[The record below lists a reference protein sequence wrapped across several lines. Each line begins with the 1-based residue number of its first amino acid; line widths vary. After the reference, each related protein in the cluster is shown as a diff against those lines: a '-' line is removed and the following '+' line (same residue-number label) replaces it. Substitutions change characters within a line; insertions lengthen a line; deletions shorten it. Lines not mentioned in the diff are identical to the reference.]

1 MITIKAIKNTIKSID
16 ENGKTVENSV
26 VYPEREL
33 TEKEKESIISVD
45 CDGDNY
51 IYQLKNNSVL

>member
-16 ENGKTVENSV
+16 EEGNTVETIV

-33 TEKEKESIISVD
+33 TEKEKESVSSVI

-51 IYQLKNNSVL
+51 IYQLKK

>member
-1 MITIKAIKNTIKSID
+1 MITIKAVQSTIKSID
-16 ENGKTVENSV
+16 EEGNTIKNIV

-45 CDGDNY
+45 CDGENY
-51 IYQLKNNSVL
+51 IYLT

>member
-16 ENGKTVENSV
+16 EEGNTIETIVI
-26 VYPEREL
+26 YPEREL
-33 TEKEKESIISVD
+33 TEKEKPTIISVD

-51 IYQLKNNSVL
+51 IYLT

>member
-16 ENGKTVENSV
+16 EKGKTVETIV

-33 TEKEKESIISVD
+33 TEKEKQTIVSVD
-45 CDGDNY
+45 CDGETY
-51 IYQLKNNSVL
+51 IYLT

>member
-16 ENGKTVENSV
+16 EEGNTIKNIV

-33 TEKEKESIISVD
+33 TEKEKISIISVD
-45 CDGDNY
+45 CDGENY
-51 IYQLKNNSVL
+51 IYLT

>member
-1 MITIKAIKNTIKSID
+1 MITIKAVKNTIKGID
-16 ENGKTVENSV
+16 ENGKTIETIV

-45 CDGDNY
+45 CDGENY
-51 IYQLKNNSVL
+51 IYLT